1 MTVEKVV
8 PIEIADPFA
17 RKLVGQYLQN
27 REGDIGKL
35 QDALRRDDF
44 DSIRV
49 TGHNLY
55 GSGSA
60 YGLDEVSRIGA
71 NLEKAA
77 EQQDSIGVAR
87 LVVEL
92 AEFLRTVEVT

>member
-1 MTVEKVV
+1 VTVEKVV

-44 DSIRV
+44 ETIGV

-77 EQQDSIGVAR
+77 EQHDGAGVAR
-87 LVVEL
+87 LVKEL

>member
-44 DSIRV
+44 ETIRV

-71 NLEKAA
+71 NLEQAA
-77 EQQDSIGVAR
+77 EQQDSSGVAR

>member
-27 REGDIGKL
+27 REGDIGRL

-44 DSIRV
+44 ETIRV

-71 NLEKAA
+71 NLEQAA
-77 EQQDSIGVAR
+77 EQQDSSGVVR
-87 LVVEL
+87 LVAEL

>member
-44 DSIRV
+44 ETIRV

-71 NLEKAA
+71 NLEQAA
-77 EQQDSIGVAR
+77 EQQDSTGVAR
-87 LVVEL
+87 LVGEL

>member
-8 PIEIADPFA
+8 EIEIADPFA
-17 RKLVGQYLQN
+17 RKLVGQYLKN
-27 REGDIGKL
+27 REEDIGKL
-35 QDALRRDDF
+35 QDALRRGDF
-44 DSIRV
+44 ETVRV

-71 NLEKAA
+71 NLEQAA
-77 EQQDSIGVAR
+77 EQQDAAVATR
-87 LVVEL
+87 LVEEL
-92 AEFLRTVEVT
+92 AEFLGTVEVT